1 MPNPQ
6 TIPFNALPDILGR
19 GNLEPGPG
27 AIDHGVKGAVS
38 VSKKVTAILCAVL
51 AAVLY
56 ALNMPFSKLLL
67 KEVGPASMASL
78 LYFGAGIG
86 IGLIYLL
93 GGSSRQAGYEKL
105 GCKDIPSTIG
115 MIALDIIAPIL
126 LMIGLTSAT
135 AANASLLNNFEIV
148 ATSLIALIVFKEA
161 VSARLWIAIALITLS
176 SMLLSVEDLSSFQF
190 SYGSLFILAAAVCWG
205 FENNLTRK
213 LSSKNT
219 YQIVTL
225 KGIFSGLGSAI
236 VALIRAERFPPIR
249 FALVTLMLGFV
260 AYGLSI
266 FMYVKAQ
273 KDLGAAKTS
282 AYYAIAPFIGALLSL
297 VIIGES
303 ISRLYVLALLIML
316 AGSAISVLDTIVIRH
331 SHPHE
336 HTATGTGDGQEHSHP
351 FTHDHPHT
359 HLGAYQRHAHRH
371 KRS

>member
-1 MPNPQ
+1 M
-6 TIPFNALPDILGR
+6 
-19 GNLEPGPG
+19 
-27 AIDHGVKGAVS
+27 
-38 VSKKVTAILCAVL
+38 SKKVTAILYAVL

-93 GGSSRQAGYEKL
+93 GGSSRHAGYEKL
-105 GCKDIPSTIG
+105 GRKDIPSTVG

-176 SMLLSVEDLSSFQF
+176 STLLSVEDLSSFQF

-205 FENNLTRK
+205 FENNL
-213 LSSKNT
+213 
-219 YQIVTL
+219 IVTL

-266 FMYVKAQ
+266 FLYVRAQ

-297 VIIGES
+297 VIIGEA

-336 HTATGTGDGQEHSHP
+336 HTATGTGEGQEHSQR
-351 FTHDHPHT
+351 FTHAHPHT
-359 HLGAYQRHAHRH
+359 HLGALKRHAHRH

>member
-1 MPNPQ
+1 MAGDQ
-6 TIPFNALPDILGR
+6 
-19 GNLEPGPG
+19 G
-27 AIDHGVKGAVS
+27 AKESVS
-38 VSKKVTAILCAVL
+38 VSKKATAILYAVL

-93 GGSSRQAGYEKL
+93 GGNSRHAGYEKL
-105 GCKDIPSTIG
+105 GRKDIPSTVG

-236 VALIRAERFPPIR
+236 VALIRAERFPQAR

-266 FMYVKAQ
+266 FMYVRAQ

-297 VIIGES
+297 VIIGEA
-303 ISRLYVLALLIML
+303 ISRLYILALLIML

-336 HTATGTGDGQEHSHP
+336 HTATGTGEGQGHSHP
-351 FTHDHPHT
+351 FTHAHPHT
-359 HLGAYQRHAHRH
+359 HLCALKRHAHRH